1 MKKSYFLHTA
11 VLLIALLWGATPGW
25 ADTYTKITTLDE
37 LTDGKYVIAY
47 GTTCAMNNTNAGKYF
62 NPTDIKPVNGSI
74 LDPDASI
81 VWEIKTTET
90 GKTINNGTTYVYCA
104 GSKNVPIRTFSEGD
118 NGFYWNFTAKG
129 GGVFAVQSVKSTTL
143 YLKYNNQDPRFTT
156 YSSGQQDLTLYKL
169 QETGKNNPELIFT
182 GITGDVTKELSEGS
196 YSSVATT
203 ASDAPIVYSSSNQEV
218 ATIDNGTVT
227 LHAKGTT
234 VIKAEVAETETFNA
248 ASIQYTLTVIDPA
261 SMTTFVKVTNGSITD
276 GQYII
281 VYQDGNDATSVV
293 AMNNTNEGS
302 YFECSNIN
310 LSEGKIITDNEAI
323 IWDIAQNENGT
334 YTISNNGLFVNYP
347 SDGTKINLSETMT
360 AGKSTWNI
368 TSKSSNTFQIANSGT
383 SSRLLRYKDTNRFA
397 CYSNTGSEANP
408 TLYRVD
414 NGKSD
419 ATISFNDI
427 EGTTCEKMLTD
438 GSYNSAATTTSDA
451 PIVYSSSNQEV
462 ATIDQKGV
470 VTLHAGGTTVIKAE
484 VAETDNYSAAV
495 ATYTLMVTDPALI
508 KAFEKVTT
516 SSITTGQYLIVYQ
529 ASETATSGSVMNA
542 VVGDNKFL
550 QASDIK
556 ITDNQISTDDTSII
570 WDITLNEN
578 GTYTI
583 SNNGQFVGYSGSS
596 TTTKLYNSSDEGQ
609 STWNISKN
617 SDNTVKISNSTT
629 SDRLLR
635 YNTSVPRFASYATTG
650 SEKDPTLY
658 RLIDGK
664 SDVTV
669 TFTEVSGDKSL
680 FFEEGLTYNS
690 AATADPERP
699 ITYSSSNQEV
709 ATIDATGMVTLVGP
723 GTTVIKA
730 TTEADDTYREGVAQ
744 YTLTVKAASVML
756 PYSTDF
762 KSGLGDWLTYAI
774 KGTTMWESTSYGA
787 QANGYNKGDGETYLI
802 SPAVSASNIVFS
814 FASEVAFNGP
824 AAQLFYSDN
833 FNPNTMQPSEATWI
847 EITDMATWASS
858 QETTPSGDIELNN
871 LSAPVRFAFK
881 YTCSESDG
889 AARWTITNLS
899 IQETAQKVVVT
910 FNEVS
915 GDKTLFFE
923 EGLTYNSAATANPE
937 RPITYSS
944 ENQEVATIDA
954 ETGEV
959 TLVGPGTTVIK
970 ATTEAD
976 ESYEAASAQY
986 TLTVKASS
994 VTLPYSTDFKSGLGD
1009 WISITTTGTAQWS
1022 SSQYGAQINA
1032 AGKGATEAYLISPKI
1047 EDGNILLTFVN
1058 QKGFSGNDLQLLYST
1073 DYNPNTMQP
1082 TEATWN
1088 DITDR
1093 ASWGTSGAGWG
1104 TAVES
1109 GEIEFFDLTEPIRF
1123 AFKYLVPANEDAAG
1137 WQITDLAIQTAHKKI
1152 KLAFNNISNEKT
1164 LVFTEGFTYNSA
1176 ATATPERPITYSSEN
1191 QEVATIDAET
1201 GEVTL
1206 VGPGTTVISAATE
1219 GDEVYA
1225 AGLAQYTLTVLEASA
1240 TLPYTIDFKSG
1251 FENWLTIATQ
1261 GTTQWNSTQYGA
1273 QINGHGKGESEVYL
1287 ISPEVTA
1294 ENILLTFT
1302 TQTRFAGNNLQ
1313 LLYSTDYNPNTMQP
1327 TEATWNDIT
1336 DMASWGAL
1344 GSDEWSSAVESGNVE
1359 LYSLTSPIRFAFKYT
1374 CSNSEA
1380 AAWQVTDLS
1389 IQETTPKVVVTFDE
1403 VNGDKTLFFEEGFT
1417 YNSAATATPERPI
1430 TYSSENREVATI
1442 DATGT
1447 VTLVGPG
1454 TTVIKA
1460 TTEADDTY
1468 EAASAQY
1475 TLTVKASS
1483 VTLPYSTDFKSDLGD
1498 WLTYVTYGTTE
1509 WESTQ
1514 FGAQANGYN
1523 KGDGET
1529 YLISPAVSA
1538 SDIVFSFASEV
1549 AFNGPAAQLFY
1560 SDNFNPNTMQPAEA
1574 TWNEITDMATWA
1586 SSQETTPSGDIE
1598 LENLTAPIRFAF
1610 KYTCSESDGAAR
1622 WTITDLSI
1630 KEGIASGIATTEA
1643 NGMKVINGKGE
1654 ITIVTDAPASV
1665 AIYTLTGAQ
1674 VRQIELVEGNNVVTL
1689 PAGIYVVNRQK
1700 VVVF

>member
-1 MKKSYFLHTA
+1 MRKSYFLHTA
-11 VLLIALLWGATPGW
+11 ILLIALLWGATPGW

-169 QETGKNNPELIFT
+169 QETGKNNPELSFT
-182 GITGDVTKELSEGS
+182 DITGDVTKELSVGS

-203 ASDAPIVYSSSNQEV
+203 ASDAPIVYSSSNTDV
-218 ATIDNGTVT
+218 ATIENGAVT
-227 LHAKGTT
+227 LHAKGST

-248 ASIQYTLTVIDPA
+248 ASIQYTLTVIDPIM
-261 SMTTFVKVTNGSITD
+261 MTTFVKVTNGTVTD
-276 GQYII
+276 GKYII
-281 VYQDGNDATSVV
+281 VYQERDDATSVR
-293 AMNNTNEGS
+293 AMNTTNTKD
-302 YFECSNIN
+302 YFEYSTVN
-310 LSEGKIITDNEAI
+310 LSDGKIITDNEAI
-323 IWDIAQNENGT
+323 IWDITTEANGSQS
-334 YTISNNGLFVNYP
+334 ISNGGNLFVGYK
-347 SDGTKINLSETMT
+347 G
-360 AGKSTWNI
+360 
-368 TSKSSNTFQIANSGT
+368 SSNYAYIYDSYTEKNCDWTFKYDSEKNVFSCTNGSATSRTLKYNT
-383 SSRLLRYKDTNRFA
+383 SSPRFA
-397 CYSNTGSEANP
+397 CYTSAANL

-414 NGKSD
+414 TGKSD

-438 GSYNSAATTTSDA
+438 GSYNSTATTTSDA
-451 PIVYSSSNQEV
+451 PIFYSSSNQEV
-462 ATIDQKGV
+462 ATIDQEGL
-470 VTLHAGGTTVIKAE
+470 VTLKAGGTTVIKAE
-484 VAETDNYSAAV
+484 VDETETHTAASV
-495 ATYTLMVTDPALI
+495 EYTLRVIDPADI
-508 KAFEKVTT
+508 KTFEKVTDGSISDGLYILAYQSPDDANSIFAM
-516 SSITTGQYLIVYQ
+516 SSTNTNDYFAANSINLTEGQITTYDQ
-529 ASETATSGSVMNA
+529 SVMWN
-542 VVGDNKFL
+542 
-550 QASDIK
+550 
-556 ITDNQISTDDTSII
+556 
-570 WDITLNEN
+570 ITLESDGN
-578 GTYTI
+578 YSI
-583 SNNGQFVGYSGSS
+583 SNNGIYVA
-596 TTTKLYNSSDEGQ
+596 YNGFTSD
-609 STWNISKN
+609 SKGN
-617 SDNTVKISNSTT
+617 NAYADAEYT
-629 SDRLLR
+629 SDRAGWIIEYDSNENEYLFKNAKVNKRFLQ
-635 YNTSVPRFASYATTG
+635 YNPSANPKRFACYYNESQQNM
-650 SEKDPTLY
+650 TLY
-658 RLIDGK
+658 RLSDGK

-730 TTEADDTYREGVAQ
+730 TTEADDTYREGV
-744 YTLTVKAASVML
+744 
-756 PYSTDF
+756 
-762 KSGLGDWLTYAI
+762 
-774 KGTTMWESTSYGA
+774 
-787 QANGYNKGDGETYLI
+787 
-802 SPAVSASNIVFS
+802 
-814 FASEVAFNGP
+814 
-824 AAQLFYSDN
+824 
-833 FNPNTMQPSEATWI
+833 
-847 EITDMATWASS
+847 
-858 QETTPSGDIELNN
+858 
-871 LSAPVRFAFK
+871 
-881 YTCSESDG
+881 
-889 AARWTITNLS
+889 
-899 IQETAQKVVVT
+899 
-910 FNEVS
+910 
-915 GDKTLFFE
+915 
-923 EGLTYNSAATANPE
+923 
-937 RPITYSS
+937 
-944 ENQEVATIDA
+944 
-954 ETGEV
+954 
-959 TLVGPGTTVIK
+959 
-970 ATTEAD
+970 
-976 ESYEAASAQY
+976 AQY

-1403 VNGDKTLFFEEGFT
+1403 VSGDKSLFFEEGLT
-1417 YNSAATATPERPI
+1417 YNSAATADPERPI
-1430 TYSSENREVATI
+1430 TYSSSNQEVATI
-1442 DATGT
+1442 DATGV

-1468 EAASAQY
+1468 REGVAQY

-1483 VTLPYSTDFKSDLGD
+1483 VTLPYSTDFKSGLGD
-1498 WLTYVTYGTTE
+1498 WISATTVGSALWTSDSQYGAKISGYINGKNTE
-1509 WESTQ
+1509 SE
-1514 FGAQANGYN
+1514 A
-1523 KGDGET
+1523 
-1529 YLISPAVSA
+1529 YLISPAVTA
-1538 SDIVFSFASEV
+1538 NNIILNFSSW
-1549 AFNGPAAQLFY
+1549 FNYDGNALELLY
-1560 SDNFNPNTMQPAEA
+1560 STDYDPNTMQPTDA
-1574 TWNEITDMATWA
+1574 TWNNISENATWPT
-1586 SSQETTPSGDIE
+1586 ETFKWVESGDIE
-1598 LENLTAPIRFAF
+1598 LQDLTSPIRFAF
-1610 KYTCSESDGAAR
+1610 RYTSTTDGAST
-1622 WTITDLSI
+1622 WEITDLTI
-1630 KEGIASGIATTEA
+1630 KEGLASGIATVEA

-1654 ITIVTDAPASV
+1654 ITIVTDTPASV

-1674 VRQIELVEGNNVVTL
+1674 VRQIELAEGNNVVTL
-1689 PAGIYVVNRQK
+1689 PAGIYIINRQK

>member
-47 GTTCAMNNTNAGKYF
+47 GDTYAMKNEKNGTRIVATTITVSDN
-62 NPTDIKPVNGSI
+62 SI
-74 LDPDASI
+74 LNPDASI
-81 VWEIKTTET
+81 VWDITTTEN
-90 GKTINNGTTYVYCA
+90 GKSINCGNVYA
-104 GSKNVPIRTFSEGD
+104 GFNGSKNTATLYDS
-118 NGFYWNFTAKG
+118 FTAKNCEFTFSANADATFKLKNVASPTYYLQYNTG
-129 GGVFAVQSVKSTTL
+129 SKWFACYANTQKDV
-143 YLKYNNQDPRFTT
+143 
-156 YSSGQQDLTLYKL
+156 TLYKR
-169 QETGKNNPELIFT
+169 QESGKNNPELKFT
-182 GITGDVTKELSEGS
+182 DIMGDVTKQLSEGN

-203 ASDAPIVYSSSNQEV
+203 ASDA
-218 ATIDNGTVT
+218 A
-227 LHAKGTT
+227 
-234 VIKAEVAETETFNA
+234 
-248 ASIQYTLTVIDPA
+248 
-261 SMTTFVKVTNGSITD
+261 
-276 GQYII
+276 
-281 VYQDGNDATSVV
+281 
-293 AMNNTNEGS
+293 
-302 YFECSNIN
+302 
-310 LSEGKIITDNEAI
+310 
-323 IWDIAQNENGT
+323 
-334 YTISNNGLFVNYP
+334 
-347 SDGTKINLSETMT
+347 
-360 AGKSTWNI
+360 
-368 TSKSSNTFQIANSGT
+368 
-383 SSRLLRYKDTNRFA
+383 
-397 CYSNTGSEANP
+397 
-408 TLYRVD
+408 
-414 NGKSD
+414 
-419 ATISFNDI
+419 
-427 EGTTCEKMLTD
+427 
-438 GSYNSAATTTSDA
+438 
-451 PIVYSSSNQEV
+451 IVYSSSNQEV
-462 ATIDQKGV
+462 ATIDQAGL
-470 VTLHAGGTTVIKAE
+470 VTLVAGGTTVIKAE
-484 VAETDNYSAAV
+484 VEET
-495 ATYTLMVTDPALI
+495 ATYDAASVEYTLTVSDPALI
-508 KAFEKVTT
+508 QTFAKVTSGAVT
-516 SSITTGQYLIVYQ
+516 DGKYIIVYQ
-529 ASETATSGSVMNA
+529 KSNDATSVMAMNA
-542 VVGDNKFL
+542 TNENNYFEYSEIGLTDG
-550 QASDIK
+550 K
-556 ITDNQISTDDTSII
+556 IVTDDQSII
-570 WDITLNEN
+570 WDITTESDGN
-578 GTYTI
+578 YSV
-583 SNNGQFVGYSGSS
+583 SNNGIYVAYNGSNATSGGNNAYADDAYSTERAGWKIEYDSENHVFLFKNAKVDTRILQFNTNANQGRFACYRSAQGKI
-596 TTTKLYNSSDEGQ
+596 TLYKIDEGKQ
-609 STWNISKN
+609 
-617 SDNTVKISNSTT
+617 
-629 SDRLLR
+629 
-635 YNTSVPRFASYATTG
+635 A
-650 SEKDPTLY
+650 
-658 RLIDGK
+658 
-664 SDVTV
+664 VTV
-669 TFTEVSGDKSL
+669 TFNEITGNKEVFFTES
-680 FFEEGLTYNS
+680 FTYNS
-690 AATADPERP
+690 AATANPERP
-699 ITYSSSNQEV
+699 ITYSSENQEV
-709 ATIDATGMVTLVGP
+709 ATISTEGTVTVVGP
-723 GTTVIKA
+723 GTTIIKA
-730 TTEADDTYREGVAQ
+730 TTEADETYEAASAQ

-814 FASEVAFNGP
+814 FASEVAFDGP

-833 FNPNTMQPSEATWI
+833 FDPNTMQPSEATWI

-944 ENQEVATIDA
+944 SNQEVATIDA
-954 ETGEV
+954 TGMV

-976 ESYEAASAQY
+976 DTYREGVAQY

-1529 YLISPAVSA
+1529 YLISPVVSA

-1643 NGMKVINGKGE
+1643 NGMKVINGKGK
-1654 ITIVTDAPASV
+1654 ITIVTDTPASV
-1665 AIYTLTGAQ
+1665 AIYALTGAQ
-1674 VRQIELVEGNNVVTL
+1674 VRQIELVEGDNVVTL
-1689 PAGIYVVNRQK
+1689 PAGIYVINRQK

>member
-462 ATIDQKGV
+462 ATIDQEGV

-635 YNTSVPRFASYATTG
+635 YNTGAPRFASYATTG

-730 TTEADDTYREGVAQ
+730 TTEADDTYREGV
-744 YTLTVKAASVML
+744 
-756 PYSTDF
+756 
-762 KSGLGDWLTYAI
+762 
-774 KGTTMWESTSYGA
+774 
-787 QANGYNKGDGETYLI
+787 
-802 SPAVSASNIVFS
+802 
-814 FASEVAFNGP
+814 
-824 AAQLFYSDN
+824 
-833 FNPNTMQPSEATWI
+833 
-847 EITDMATWASS
+847 
-858 QETTPSGDIELNN
+858 
-871 LSAPVRFAFK
+871 
-881 YTCSESDG
+881 
-889 AARWTITNLS
+889 
-899 IQETAQKVVVT
+899 
-910 FNEVS
+910 
-915 GDKTLFFE
+915 
-923 EGLTYNSAATANPE
+923 
-937 RPITYSS
+937 
-944 ENQEVATIDA
+944 
-954 ETGEV
+954 
-959 TLVGPGTTVIK
+959 
-970 ATTEAD
+970 
-976 ESYEAASAQY
+976 AQY

-1261 GTTQWNSTQYGA
+1261 GSTQWNSTQYGA

-1654 ITIVTDAPASV
+1654 ITIVTDTPASV
-1665 AIYTLTGAQ
+1665 AIYALTGAQ
-1674 VRQIELVEGNNVVTL
+1674 VRQIELVEGDNVVTL
-1689 PAGIYVVNRQK
+1689 PAGIYVINRQK

>member
-11 VLLIALLWGATPGW
+11 ILLIALLWGATPGW

-169 QETGKNNPELIFT
+169 QETGKNNPELTFT
-182 GITGDVTKELSEGS
+182 DITGDVTKELSVGS

-218 ATIDNGTVT
+218 ATIDNGAVT
-227 LHAKGTT
+227 LHATGTT
-234 VIKAEVAETETFNA
+234 VIKAEVDETETFNA

-293 AMNNTNEGS
+293 AMNTTNTKD
-302 YFECSNIN
+302 YFECTNVN

-323 IWDIAQNENGT
+323 IWNIARNENGT
-334 YTISNNGLFVNYP
+334 YTISNNGQFVNYMN
-347 SDGTKINLSETMT
+347 DGTKINLSETMT
-360 AGKSTWNI
+360 DGKSTWNI
-368 TSKSSNTFQIANSGT
+368 TSTSNNTFQIANSGT

-397 CYSNTGSEANP
+397 CYSSSGSEANP

-414 NGKSD
+414 TGKSD

-427 EGTTCEKMLTD
+427 EGTTCEKMLSE
-438 GSYNSAATTTSDA
+438 GSYNSEATTTSDA
-451 PIVYSSSNQEV
+451 TIVYSSSNQEV
-462 ATIDQKGV
+462 ATIDQDGV
-470 VTLHAGGTTVIKAE
+470 VTLLAGGTTVIKAE

-635 YNTSVPRFASYATTG
+635 YNTGAPRFASYATTG

-709 ATIDATGMVTLVGP
+709 ATIDATGVVTLVGP

-744 YTLTVKAASVML
+744 YTLTVKA
-756 PYSTDF
+756 
-762 KSGLGDWLTYAI
+762 
-774 KGTTMWESTSYGA
+774 
-787 QANGYNKGDGETYLI
+787 
-802 SPAVSASNIVFS
+802 
-814 FASEVAFNGP
+814 
-824 AAQLFYSDN
+824 
-833 FNPNTMQPSEATWI
+833 
-847 EITDMATWASS
+847 
-858 QETTPSGDIELNN
+858 
-871 LSAPVRFAFK
+871 
-881 YTCSESDG
+881 
-889 AARWTITNLS
+889 
-899 IQETAQKVVVT
+899 
-910 FNEVS
+910 
-915 GDKTLFFE
+915 
-923 EGLTYNSAATANPE
+923 
-937 RPITYSS
+937 
-944 ENQEVATIDA
+944 
-954 ETGEV
+954 
-959 TLVGPGTTVIK
+959 
-970 ATTEAD
+970 
-976 ESYEAASAQY
+976 
-986 TLTVKASS
+986 SS
-994 VTLPYSTDFKSGLGD
+994 VTLPYSIDFKSDLGD

-1047 EDGNILLTFVN
+1047 EDENILLTFVN

-1191 QEVATIDAET
+1191 QEVATIDTET

-1219 GDEVYA
+1219 GDEMYA

-1403 VNGDKTLFFEEGFT
+1403 VNGDKTLFFEEGLT

-1483 VTLPYSTDFKSDLGD
+1483 VTLPYSTDFKSGLGD
-1498 WLTYVTYGTTE
+1498 WLTYVTYGNTA
-1509 WESTQ
+1509 WESTEY
-1514 FGAQANGYN
+1514 GAQANGYN

-1610 KYTCSESDGAAR
+1610 KYTCSESEGAAR

-1630 KEGIASGIATTEA
+1630 KEGIASGIATAEA
-1643 NGMKVINGKGE
+1643 NGMKIINGKGQV
-1654 ITIVTDAPASV
+1654 TIETTEAARV
-1665 AIYTLTGAQ
+1665 AVYALTGAQ
-1674 VRQIELVEGNNVVTL
+1674 VRQLDLVEGTNIVEL
-1689 PAGIYVVNRQK
+1689 PAGIYVIGRQK
-1700 VVVF
+1700 VIVF

>member
-143 YLKYNNQDPRFTT
+143 YLKYNNQNPRFTT

-227 LHAKGTT
+227 LLAKGTT

-248 ASIQYTLTVIDPA
+248 ASIQYTLTVIDPMT
-261 SMTTFVKVTNGSITD
+261 MTTFVKVTNGTVTD
-276 GQYII
+276 GKYII
-281 VYQDGNDATSVV
+281 VYQERDDATSVV

-323 IWDIAQNENGT
+323 IWDITQNENGT
-334 YTISNNGLFVNYP
+334 YTISNNNLFVNYLD
-347 SDGTKINLSETMT
+347 DGTKINLSETMT
-360 AGKSTWNI
+360 EGKSTWNI
-368 TSKSSNTFQIANSGT
+368 TSKSNNTFQIANSGT

-397 CYSNTGSEANP
+397 CYSSSGSEANP

-414 NGKSD
+414 TGKSD

-427 EGTTCEKMLTD
+427 EGTTCEKMLSE

-451 PIVYSSSNQEV
+451 TIVYSSSNQEV
-462 ATIDQKGV
+462 ATIDNGT
-470 VTLHAGGTTVIKAE
+470 VTLLAKGTTVIKAE
-484 VAETDNYSAAV
+484 VAETETHTAASV
-495 ATYTLMVTDPALI
+495 EYTLRVIDPADI
-508 KAFEKVTT
+508 KTFEKVTNGAVT
-516 SSITTGQYLIVYQ
+516 DGKYILAYQSPDNANSVFVMSSTNTNDYFVANSINLTEGKITTHDQ
-529 ASETATSGSVMNA
+529 
-542 VVGDNKFL
+542 
-550 QASDIK
+550 
-556 ITDNQISTDDTSII
+556 SII
-570 WDITLNEN
+570 WNITLESDGN
-578 GTYTI
+578 YSI
-583 SNNGQFVGYSGSS
+583 SNNGIYVA
-596 TTTKLYNSSDEGQ
+596 YNGATSNKG
-609 STWNISKN
+609 
-617 SDNTVKISNSTT
+617 DNNAYADAEYT
-629 SDRLLR
+629 SDRAGWIIEYDSNENEYLFKNAKVNKRFLQC
-635 YNTSVPRFASYATTG
+635 NPVKNSERFACYYNG
-650 SEKDPTLY
+650 SQQNMTLY
-658 RLIDGK
+658 RLSDGK

-709 ATIDATGMVTLVGP
+709 ATIDARGMVTLVGP

-730 TTEADDTYREGVAQ
+730 TTEADDTYREGV
-744 YTLTVKAASVML
+744 
-756 PYSTDF
+756 
-762 KSGLGDWLTYAI
+762 
-774 KGTTMWESTSYGA
+774 
-787 QANGYNKGDGETYLI
+787 
-802 SPAVSASNIVFS
+802 
-814 FASEVAFNGP
+814 
-824 AAQLFYSDN
+824 
-833 FNPNTMQPSEATWI
+833 
-847 EITDMATWASS
+847 
-858 QETTPSGDIELNN
+858 
-871 LSAPVRFAFK
+871 
-881 YTCSESDG
+881 
-889 AARWTITNLS
+889 
-899 IQETAQKVVVT
+899 
-910 FNEVS
+910 
-915 GDKTLFFE
+915 
-923 EGLTYNSAATANPE
+923 
-937 RPITYSS
+937 
-944 ENQEVATIDA
+944 
-954 ETGEV
+954 
-959 TLVGPGTTVIK
+959 
-970 ATTEAD
+970 
-976 ESYEAASAQY
+976 AQY

-1430 TYSSENREVATI
+1430 TYSSSNQEVATI
-1442 DATGT
+1442 DATGV

-1468 EAASAQY
+1468 REGVAQY
-1475 TLTVKASS
+1475 TLTVQASS
-1483 VTLPYSTDFKSDLGD
+1483 VTLPYSTDFKSGLGD
-1498 WLTYVTYGTTE
+1498 WISATTVGSALWTSDSQYGAKISGYINGKNTE
-1509 WESTQ
+1509 SE
-1514 FGAQANGYN
+1514 A
-1523 KGDGET
+1523 
-1529 YLISPAVSA
+1529 YLISPAVTA
-1538 SDIVFSFASEV
+1538 NNIILNFSSW
-1549 AFNGPAAQLFY
+1549 FNYDGNALELLY
-1560 SDNFNPNTMQPAEA
+1560 STDYDPNTMQPTDA
-1574 TWNEITDMATWA
+1574 TWNNISENATWPT
-1586 SSQETTPSGDIE
+1586 ETFKWVESGDIE
-1598 LENLTAPIRFAF
+1598 LQDLTSPIRFAF
-1610 KYTCSESDGAAR
+1610 RYTSTTDGAST
-1622 WTITDLSI
+1622 WEITDLSI

-1643 NGMKVINGKGE
+1643 NGMKVINGKGK
-1654 ITIVTDAPASV
+1654 ITIVTDTPASV
-1665 AIYTLTGAQ
+1665 AIYALTGAQ
-1674 VRQIELVEGNNVVTL
+1674 VRQIELVEGDNVVTL
-1689 PAGIYVVNRQK
+1689 PAGIYVINRQK

>member
-11 VLLIALLWGATPGW
+11 ILLIALLWGATPGW

-218 ATIDNGTVT
+218 ATIENGTVT

-261 SMTTFVKVTNGSITD
+261 SMTTFVKVTNGTVTD
-276 GQYII
+276 GKYII
-281 VYQDGNDATSVV
+281 VYQNGDDATSVV
-293 AMNNTNEGS
+293 AMNNTNTKD
-302 YFECSNIN
+302 YFECTNVN
-310 LSEGKIITDNEAI
+310 LSDGKIITDDEAI

-334 YTISNNGLFVNYP
+334 YTISNNGLFVNYMN
-347 SDGTKINLSETMT
+347 DGTKINLSETMT
-360 AGKSTWNI
+360 DGKSTWNI
-368 TSKSSNTFQIANSGT
+368 TSTSNNTFQIANSGT
-383 SSRLLRYKDTNRFA
+383 SSRLLRYNSNVSIVRFA
-397 CYSNTGSEANP
+397 CYSNSGSEKNP

-414 NGKSD
+414 TGKSD

-438 GSYNSAATTTSDA
+438 GSYNSEATTTSDA
-451 PIVYSSSNQEV
+451 TIVYSSSNQEV
-462 ATIDQKGV
+462 ATIEQDGV
-470 VTLHAGGTTVIKAE
+470 VTLLAGGTTVIKAE
-484 VAETDNYSAAV
+484 VTETETHTAASV
-495 ATYTLMVTDPALI
+495 EYTLRVIDPADI
-508 KAFEKVTT
+508 KTFEKVTDGSISDGLYILAYQSPDDT
-516 SSITTGQYLIVYQ
+516 NSVFVMSSTNTNDYFAANAINLTEGNITTYDESIMWNIAL
-529 ASETATSGSVMNA
+529 E
-542 VVGDNKFL
+542 
-550 QASDIK
+550 SDG
-556 ITDNQISTDDTSII
+556 NYS
-570 WDITLNEN
+570 
-578 GTYTI
+578 I
-583 SNNGQFVGYSGSS
+583 SNNGIYVAYNGSTS
-596 TTTKLYNSSDEGQ
+596 NKG
-609 STWNISKN
+609 
-617 SDNTVKISNSTT
+617 DNNAYADAEYT
-629 SDRLLR
+629 SDRAGWIIEYDSNKNAYLFKNAKVNRRFLQC
-635 YNTSVPRFASYATTG
+635 NPVKNSERFACYYDG
-650 SEKDPTLY
+650 SQQNITLY
-658 RLIDGK
+658 RLSDGK
-664 SDVTV
+664 SNVMV
-669 TFTEVSGDKSL
+669 TFNEVSGDKTL

-709 ATIDATGMVTLVGP
+709 ATIDATGVVTLVGP

-744 YTLTVKAASVML
+744 YTLTVKA
-756 PYSTDF
+756 
-762 KSGLGDWLTYAI
+762 
-774 KGTTMWESTSYGA
+774 
-787 QANGYNKGDGETYLI
+787 
-802 SPAVSASNIVFS
+802 
-814 FASEVAFNGP
+814 
-824 AAQLFYSDN
+824 
-833 FNPNTMQPSEATWI
+833 
-847 EITDMATWASS
+847 
-858 QETTPSGDIELNN
+858 
-871 LSAPVRFAFK
+871 
-881 YTCSESDG
+881 
-889 AARWTITNLS
+889 
-899 IQETAQKVVVT
+899 
-910 FNEVS
+910 
-915 GDKTLFFE
+915 
-923 EGLTYNSAATANPE
+923 
-937 RPITYSS
+937 
-944 ENQEVATIDA
+944 
-954 ETGEV
+954 
-959 TLVGPGTTVIK
+959 
-970 ATTEAD
+970 
-976 ESYEAASAQY
+976 
-986 TLTVKASS
+986 SS
-994 VTLPYSTDFKSGLGD
+994 VTLPYSIDFKSDLGD

-1047 EDGNILLTFVN
+1047 EDENILLTFVN

-1191 QEVATIDAET
+1191 QEVATIDTET

-1219 GDEVYA
+1219 GDEMYA

-1586 SSQETTPSGDIE
+1586 SPQETTPSGDIE

-1610 KYTCSESDGAAR
+1610 KYTCSESEGAAR

-1630 KEGIASGIATTEA
+1630 KEGIASGITTAEA
-1643 NGMKVINGKGE
+1643 NGMKVINGKGK
-1654 ITIVTDAPASV
+1654 ITIVTDTPASV
-1665 AIYTLTGAQ
+1665 AIYALTGAQ
-1674 VRQIELVEGNNVVTL
+1674 VRQIELAEGNNVVTL
-1689 PAGIYVVNRQK
+1689 PAGIYVINRQK

>member
-25 ADTYTKITTLDE
+25 AVPLTQSVTFNDWTKLVKNHENESSGYDKFKGDQIFPGSDGVDYTWNFYNVMPQNEKPATATYIQLKNSTGVLTSPSFETQHGFQVTVTHTGTLTLEETGTDNSVSGTSTLTLTVSSTNASITLKKGSSTPHITQIEITPLANAALQDPE
-37 LTDGKYVIAY
+37 LT
-47 GTTCAMNNTNAGKYF
+47 
-62 NPTDIKPVNGSI
+62 
-74 LDPDASI
+74 
-81 VWEIKTTET
+81 
-90 GKTINNGTTYVYCA
+90 
-104 GSKNVPIRTFSEGD
+104 
-118 NGFYWNFTAKG
+118 
-129 GGVFAVQSVKSTTL
+129 
-143 YLKYNNQDPRFTT
+143 
-156 YSSGQQDLTLYKL
+156 
-169 QETGKNNPELIFT
+169 FT
-182 GITGDVTKELSEGS
+182 GITGNVTKELSEGS

-203 ASDAPIVYSSSNQEV
+203 TSDAPIVYSSSNTDV
-218 ATIDNGTVT
+218 ATIDNGTVI

-261 SMTTFVKVTNGSITD
+261 SMTTFVKVTNGTVTD
-276 GQYII
+276 GKYII

-293 AMNNTNEGS
+293 AMNTTNTKD
-302 YFECSNIN
+302 YFECTNVN
-310 LSEGKIITDNEAI
+310 LSDGKIITDDEAI

-334 YTISNNGLFVNYP
+334 YTISNNGLFVNYK
-347 SDGTKINLSETMT
+347 SSTSINLINTVGES
-360 AGKSTWNI
+360 SSWNI
-368 TSKSSNTFQIANSGT
+368 APGTGNTFQIANSGT
-383 SSRLLRYKDTNRFA
+383 SERLIKYNYNNGSNPRFA
-397 CYSNTGSEANP
+397 CYTASSTSQYTP

-414 NGKSD
+414 TGKSD

-438 GSYNSAATTTSDA
+438 GSYNSEATTTSDA
-451 PIVYSSSNQEV
+451 TIVYSSSNQEV
-462 ATIDQKGV
+462 ATIEQDGV
-470 VTLHAGGTTVIKAE
+470 VTLLAGGTTVIKAE
-484 VAETDNYSAAV
+484 VTETETHTAASV
-495 ATYTLMVTDPALI
+495 EYTLRVIDPADI
-508 KAFEKVTT
+508 KTFEKVTDGSISDGLYILAYQSPDDT
-516 SSITTGQYLIVYQ
+516 NSVFVMSSTNTNDYFAANAINLTEGNITTYD
-529 ASETATSGSVMNA
+529 E
-542 VVGDNKFL
+542 
-550 QASDIK
+550 
-556 ITDNQISTDDTSII
+556 SIM
-570 WDITLNEN
+570 WNITLESDGN
-578 GTYTI
+578 YSI
-583 SNNGQFVGYSGSS
+583 SNNGIYVA
-596 TTTKLYNSSDEGQ
+596 YNGATSD
-609 STWNISKN
+609 SKN
-617 SDNTVKISNSTT
+617 NNAYADAEYT
-629 SDRLLR
+629 SDRAGWIIEYDSNKNAYLFKNAKVNRRFLQC
-635 YNTSVPRFASYATTG
+635 NPVKNSERFACYYDG
-650 SEKDPTLY
+650 SQQNITLY
-658 RLIDGK
+658 RLSDGK
-664 SDVTV
+664 SNVMV
-669 TFTEVSGDKSL
+669 TFNEVNGDKTL

-709 ATIDATGMVTLVGP
+709 ATIDATGVVTLVGP

-730 TTEADDTYREGVAQ
+730 TTEADDTYREGV
-744 YTLTVKAASVML
+744 
-756 PYSTDF
+756 
-762 KSGLGDWLTYAI
+762 
-774 KGTTMWESTSYGA
+774 
-787 QANGYNKGDGETYLI
+787 
-802 SPAVSASNIVFS
+802 
-814 FASEVAFNGP
+814 
-824 AAQLFYSDN
+824 
-833 FNPNTMQPSEATWI
+833 
-847 EITDMATWASS
+847 
-858 QETTPSGDIELNN
+858 
-871 LSAPVRFAFK
+871 
-881 YTCSESDG
+881 
-889 AARWTITNLS
+889 
-899 IQETAQKVVVT
+899 
-910 FNEVS
+910 
-915 GDKTLFFE
+915 
-923 EGLTYNSAATANPE
+923 
-937 RPITYSS
+937 
-944 ENQEVATIDA
+944 
-954 ETGEV
+954 
-959 TLVGPGTTVIK
+959 
-970 ATTEAD
+970 
-976 ESYEAASAQY
+976 AQY

-1047 EDGNILLTFVN
+1047 EDENILLTFVN

-1191 QEVATIDAET
+1191 QEVATIDTET

-1219 GDEVYA
+1219 GDEMYA

-1374 CSNSEA
+1374 CSNSKA

-1498 WLTYVTYGTTE
+1498 WLTYVTYGNTA
-1509 WESTQ
+1509 WESTEY
-1514 FGAQANGYN
+1514 GAQANGYN

-1610 KYTCSESDGAAR
+1610 KYTCSESEGAAR

-1630 KEGIASGIATTEA
+1630 KEGIASGIATAEA
-1643 NGMKVINGKGE
+1643 NGMKIINGKGQV
-1654 ITIVTDAPASV
+1654 TIETTEAARV
-1665 AIYTLTGAQ
+1665 AVYALTGAQ
-1674 VRQIELVEGNNVVTL
+1674 VRQLDLVEGTNIVEL
-1689 PAGIYVVNRQK
+1689 PAGIYVIGRQK
-1700 VVVF
+1700 VIVF

>member
-1 MKKSYFLHTA
+1 MWERGSKDAQRLQMKKSSGKLESPIFETQHGFSIT
-11 VLLIALLWGATPGW
+11 I
-25 ADTYTKITTLDE
+25 TYDSKKNISITE
-37 LTDGKYVIAY
+37 
-47 GTTCAMNNTNAGKYF
+47 
-62 NPTDIKPVNGSI
+62 
-74 LDPDASI
+74 
-81 VWEIKTTET
+81 
-90 GKTINNGTTYVYCA
+90 NGTDNTITGASPLTLEINSVSASVTIKASSETTYI
-104 GSKNVPIRTFSEGD
+104 SKIEVTPLAN
-118 NGFYWNFTAKG
+118 A
-129 GGVFAVQSVKSTTL
+129 AL
-143 YLKYNNQDPRFTT
+143 QDPELSFT
-156 YSSGQQDLTLYKL
+156 D
-169 QETGKNNPELIFT
+169 
-182 GITGDVTKELSEGS
+182 ITGDVTKELSEGS

-203 ASDAPIVYSSSNQEV
+203 VSDAPIVYSSSNTDV
-218 ATIDNGTVT
+218 ATIENDVVT
-227 LHAKGTT
+227 LLAKGTT

-248 ASIQYTLTVIDPA
+248 ASIQYTLTVIDPMT
-261 SMTTFVKVTNGSITD
+261 MTTFVKVTNGSITD
-276 GQYII
+276 GKYII
-281 VYQDGNDATSVV
+281 VYQDDENATSVR
-293 AMNNTNEGS
+293 AMNTTNTKD
-302 YFECSNIN
+302 YFEYSTVA
-310 LSEGKIITDNEAI
+310 LSDDKIITDNEAI
-323 IWDIAQNENGT
+323 IWDITTETNGSQS
-334 YTISNNGLFVNYP
+334 ISNGGNLFVGYKGNDNNAYIYN
-347 SDGTKINLSETMT
+347 SYTEKNCDWTFKYDSEKNVFSCTNGS
-360 AGKSTWNI
+360 A
-368 TSKSSNTFQIANSGT
+368 TSRTLKYNTGAP
-383 SSRLLRYKDTNRFA
+383 RFA
-397 CYSNTGSEANP
+397 CYT
-408 TLYRVD
+408 
-414 NGKSD
+414 
-419 ATISFNDI
+419 
-427 EGTTCEKMLTD
+427 
-438 GSYNSAATTTSDA
+438 SA
-451 PIVYSSSNQEV
+451 PN
-462 ATIDQKGV
+462 
-470 VTLHAGGTTVIKAE
+470 L
-484 VAETDNYSAAV
+484 
-495 ATYTLMVTDPALI
+495 
-508 KAFEKVTT
+508 
-516 SSITTGQYLIVYQ
+516 
-529 ASETATSGSVMNA
+529 
-542 VVGDNKFL
+542 
-550 QASDIK
+550 
-556 ITDNQISTDDTSII
+556 
-570 WDITLNEN
+570 
-578 GTYTI
+578 
-583 SNNGQFVGYSGSS
+583 
-596 TTTKLYNSSDEGQ
+596 
-609 STWNISKN
+609 
-617 SDNTVKISNSTT
+617 
-629 SDRLLR
+629 
-635 YNTSVPRFASYATTG
+635 
-650 SEKDPTLY
+650 TLY

-730 TTEADDTYREGVAQ
+730 TTEADDTYREGV
-744 YTLTVKAASVML
+744 
-756 PYSTDF
+756 
-762 KSGLGDWLTYAI
+762 
-774 KGTTMWESTSYGA
+774 
-787 QANGYNKGDGETYLI
+787 
-802 SPAVSASNIVFS
+802 
-814 FASEVAFNGP
+814 
-824 AAQLFYSDN
+824 
-833 FNPNTMQPSEATWI
+833 
-847 EITDMATWASS
+847 
-858 QETTPSGDIELNN
+858 
-871 LSAPVRFAFK
+871 
-881 YTCSESDG
+881 
-889 AARWTITNLS
+889 
-899 IQETAQKVVVT
+899 
-910 FNEVS
+910 
-915 GDKTLFFE
+915 
-923 EGLTYNSAATANPE
+923 
-937 RPITYSS
+937 
-944 ENQEVATIDA
+944 
-954 ETGEV
+954 
-959 TLVGPGTTVIK
+959 
-970 ATTEAD
+970 
-976 ESYEAASAQY
+976 AQY

-1403 VNGDKTLFFEEGFT
+1403 VNGDKTLFFEEGLT

-1538 SDIVFSFASEV
+1538 SNIVFSFASEV

-1598 LENLTAPIRFAF
+1598 LENLTVPIRFAF

-1643 NGMKVINGKGE
+1643 NGMKVINGKGK
-1654 ITIVTDAPASV
+1654 ITIVTDTPASV
-1665 AIYTLTGAQ
+1665 AIYALTGAQ
-1674 VRQIELVEGNNVVTL
+1674 VRQIELVEGDNVVTL
-1689 PAGIYVVNRQK
+1689 PAGIYVINRQK

>member
-1 MKKSYFLHTA
+1 MTLEETGTDNSVSGTSTLTLTVSSTNASITLKKGSSTPHITQIEITPLA
-11 VLLIALLWGATPGW
+11 NAALQDP
-25 ADTYTKITTLDE
+25 E
-37 LTDGKYVIAY
+37 LT
-47 GTTCAMNNTNAGKYF
+47 
-62 NPTDIKPVNGSI
+62 
-74 LDPDASI
+74 
-81 VWEIKTTET
+81 
-90 GKTINNGTTYVYCA
+90 
-104 GSKNVPIRTFSEGD
+104 
-118 NGFYWNFTAKG
+118 
-129 GGVFAVQSVKSTTL
+129 
-143 YLKYNNQDPRFTT
+143 
-156 YSSGQQDLTLYKL
+156 
-169 QETGKNNPELIFT
+169 FT
-182 GITGDVTKELSEGS
+182 GITGNVTKELSEGS

-203 ASDAPIVYSSSNQEV
+203 TSDAPIVYSSSNQEV
-218 ATIDNGTVT
+218 ATIDNGAVT
-227 LHAKGTT
+227 LHATGTT

-261 SMTTFVKVTNGSITD
+261 SMTTFVKVTNGTVTD
-276 GQYII
+276 GKYII
-281 VYQDGNDATSVV
+281 VYQERDDATSVV
-293 AMNNTNEGS
+293 AMNNTNGGS

-323 IWDIAQNENGT
+323 IWDIARNENGT
-334 YTISNNGLFVNYP
+334 YTISNNGQFVNYMN
-347 SDGTKINLSETMT
+347 DGTKINLSETMT
-360 AGKSTWNI
+360 DGKSTWNI
-368 TSKSSNTFQIANSGT
+368 TSTSNNTFQIANSGT
-383 SSRLLRYKDTNRFA
+383 SSRLLRYNSNVSIVRFA
-397 CYSNTGSEANP
+397 CYSNSGSEKNP

-414 NGKSD
+414 TGKSD

-438 GSYNSAATTTSDA
+438 GNYNSEATTTSDA
-451 PIVYSSSNQEV
+451 TIIYSSSNQEV
-462 ATIDQKGV
+462 ATIEQDGV
-470 VTLHAGGTTVIKAE
+470 VTLLAGGTTVIKAE
-484 VAETDNYSAAV
+484 VAETETHTAASV
-495 ATYTLMVTDPALI
+495 EYTLRVIDPADI
-508 KAFEKVTT
+508 KTFEKVTDG
-516 SSITTGQYLIVYQ
+516 SITDGQYILAYQ
-529 ASETATSGSVMNA
+529 SPDNANSVFVMSSTNTNDYFVA
-542 VVGDNKFL
+542 NSINLTEG
-550 QASDIK
+550 K
-556 ITDNQISTDDTSII
+556 ITTYDQSIM
-570 WDITLNEN
+570 WNITLESDGN
-578 GTYTI
+578 YSI
-583 SNNGQFVGYSGSS
+583 SNNGIYVA
-596 TTTKLYNSSDEGQ
+596 YNGATSD
-609 STWNISKN
+609 SKN
-617 SDNTVKISNSTT
+617 NNAYADAEYT
-629 SDRLLR
+629 SDRAGWIIEYDSNKNAYLFKNAKVNRRFLQC
-635 YNTSVPRFASYATTG
+635 NPVKNSERFACYYDG
-650 SEKDPTLY
+650 SQQNITLY
-658 RLIDGK
+658 RLSDGK
-664 SDVTV
+664 SNVMV
-669 TFTEVSGDKSL
+669 TFNEVSGDKTL

-709 ATIDATGMVTLVGP
+709 ATIDATGVVTLVGP

-730 TTEADDTYREGVAQ
+730 TTEADDTYREGV
-744 YTLTVKAASVML
+744 
-756 PYSTDF
+756 
-762 KSGLGDWLTYAI
+762 
-774 KGTTMWESTSYGA
+774 
-787 QANGYNKGDGETYLI
+787 
-802 SPAVSASNIVFS
+802 
-814 FASEVAFNGP
+814 
-824 AAQLFYSDN
+824 
-833 FNPNTMQPSEATWI
+833 
-847 EITDMATWASS
+847 
-858 QETTPSGDIELNN
+858 
-871 LSAPVRFAFK
+871 
-881 YTCSESDG
+881 
-889 AARWTITNLS
+889 
-899 IQETAQKVVVT
+899 
-910 FNEVS
+910 
-915 GDKTLFFE
+915 
-923 EGLTYNSAATANPE
+923 
-937 RPITYSS
+937 
-944 ENQEVATIDA
+944 
-954 ETGEV
+954 
-959 TLVGPGTTVIK
+959 
-970 ATTEAD
+970 
-976 ESYEAASAQY
+976 AQY

-1047 EDGNILLTFVN
+1047 EDENILLTFVN

-1191 QEVATIDAET
+1191 QEVATIDTET

-1219 GDEVYA
+1219 GDEMYA

-1403 VNGDKTLFFEEGFT
+1403 VNGDKTLFFEEGLT

-1430 TYSSENREVATI
+1430 TYSSSNQEVATI
-1442 DATGT
+1442 DATGM

-1468 EAASAQY
+1468 REGVAQY

-1483 VTLPYSTDFKSDLGD
+1483 VTLPYSTDFKSGLGD
-1498 WLTYVTYGTTE
+1498 WISATTVGSALWTSDSQYGAKISGYINGKNTE
-1509 WESTQ
+1509 SE
-1514 FGAQANGYN
+1514 A
-1523 KGDGET
+1523 
-1529 YLISPAVSA
+1529 YLISPAVTA
-1538 SDIVFSFASEV
+1538 NNIILNFSSW
-1549 AFNGPAAQLFY
+1549 FNYDGNALELLY
-1560 SDNFNPNTMQPAEA
+1560 STDYDPNTMQPTDA
-1574 TWNEITDMATWA
+1574 TWNNISENATWPT
-1586 SSQETTPSGDIE
+1586 ETFKWVESGDIE
-1598 LENLTAPIRFAF
+1598 LQDLTSPIRFAF
-1610 KYTCSESDGAAR
+1610 RYTSTTDGAST
-1622 WTITDLSI
+1622 WEITDLTI
-1630 KEGIASGIATTEA
+1630 KEGLASGIATVEA

-1654 ITIVTDAPASV
+1654 ITIVTDTPASV

-1674 VRQIELVEGNNVVTL
+1674 VRQIELAEGNNVVTL
-1689 PAGIYVVNRQK
+1689 PAGIYVINRQK

>member
-25 ADTYTKITTLDE
+25 AVPLTQSVTFNDWTKLVKNHENESSGYDKFKGDQIFPGSDGVDYTWNFYNVMPQNEKPATATYIQLKNSTGVLTSPSFETQHGFQVTVTHTGTLTLEETGTDNSVSGTSTLTLTVSSTNASITLKKGSSTPHITQIEITPLANAALQDPE
-37 LTDGKYVIAY
+37 LT
-47 GTTCAMNNTNAGKYF
+47 
-62 NPTDIKPVNGSI
+62 
-74 LDPDASI
+74 
-81 VWEIKTTET
+81 
-90 GKTINNGTTYVYCA
+90 
-104 GSKNVPIRTFSEGD
+104 
-118 NGFYWNFTAKG
+118 
-129 GGVFAVQSVKSTTL
+129 
-143 YLKYNNQDPRFTT
+143 
-156 YSSGQQDLTLYKL
+156 
-169 QETGKNNPELIFT
+169 FT
-182 GITGDVTKELSEGS
+182 GITGNVTKELSEGS

-203 ASDAPIVYSSSNQEV
+203 TSDAPIVYSSSNTDV
-218 ATIDNGTVT
+218 ATIDNGAVT
-227 LHAKGTT
+227 LHATGTT
-234 VIKAEVAETETFNA
+234 VIKAEVDETETFNA

-293 AMNNTNEGS
+293 AMNTTNTKD
-302 YFECSNIN
+302 YFECTNVN

-323 IWDIAQNENGT
+323 IWNIARNENGT
-334 YTISNNGLFVNYP
+334 YTISNNGQFVNYMN
-347 SDGTKINLSETMT
+347 DGTKINLSETMT
-360 AGKSTWNI
+360 DGKSTWNI
-368 TSKSSNTFQIANSGT
+368 TSTSNNTFQIANSGT
-383 SSRLLRYKDTNRFA
+383 SSRLLRYNSNVSIVRFA
-397 CYSNTGSEANP
+397 CYSNSGSEKNP

-414 NGKSD
+414 TGKSD
-419 ATISFNDI
+419 ATISFNEI
-427 EGTTCEKMLTD
+427 EGTTCEKMLSE
-438 GSYNSAATTTSDA
+438 GSYNSEATTTSDA
-451 PIVYSSSNQEV
+451 TIVYSSSNQEV
-462 ATIDQKGV
+462 ATIDQDGV
-470 VTLHAGGTTVIKAE
+470 VTLLAGGTTVIKAE

-635 YNTSVPRFASYATTG
+635 YNTGAPRFASYATTG

-744 YTLTVKAASVML
+744 YTLTVKA
-756 PYSTDF
+756 
-762 KSGLGDWLTYAI
+762 
-774 KGTTMWESTSYGA
+774 
-787 QANGYNKGDGETYLI
+787 
-802 SPAVSASNIVFS
+802 
-814 FASEVAFNGP
+814 
-824 AAQLFYSDN
+824 
-833 FNPNTMQPSEATWI
+833 
-847 EITDMATWASS
+847 
-858 QETTPSGDIELNN
+858 
-871 LSAPVRFAFK
+871 
-881 YTCSESDG
+881 
-889 AARWTITNLS
+889 
-899 IQETAQKVVVT
+899 
-910 FNEVS
+910 
-915 GDKTLFFE
+915 
-923 EGLTYNSAATANPE
+923 
-937 RPITYSS
+937 
-944 ENQEVATIDA
+944 
-954 ETGEV
+954 
-959 TLVGPGTTVIK
+959 
-970 ATTEAD
+970 
-976 ESYEAASAQY
+976 
-986 TLTVKASS
+986 SS
-994 VTLPYSTDFKSGLGD
+994 VTLPYSIDFKSDLGD

-1047 EDGNILLTFVN
+1047 EDENILLTFVN

-1191 QEVATIDAET
+1191 QEVATIDTET

-1219 GDEVYA
+1219 GDEMYA

-1403 VNGDKTLFFEEGFT
+1403 VNGDKTLFFEEGLT

-1483 VTLPYSTDFKSDLGD
+1483 VTLPYSTDFKSGLGD
-1498 WLTYVTYGTTE
+1498 WISATTVGSALWTSDSQYGAKISGYINGKNTE
-1509 WESTQ
+1509 SE
-1514 FGAQANGYN
+1514 A
-1523 KGDGET
+1523 
-1529 YLISPAVSA
+1529 YLISPAVTA
-1538 SDIVFSFASEV
+1538 NNIILNFSSW
-1549 AFNGPAAQLFY
+1549 FNYDGNALELLY
-1560 SDNFNPNTMQPAEA
+1560 STDYDPNTMQPTDA
-1574 TWNEITDMATWA
+1574 TWNNISENATWPT
-1586 SSQETTPSGDIE
+1586 ETFKWVESGDIE
-1598 LENLTAPIRFAF
+1598 LQDLTSPIRFAF
-1610 KYTCSESDGAAR
+1610 RYTSTTDGAST
-1622 WTITDLSI
+1622 WEITDLTI
-1630 KEGIASGIATTEA
+1630 KEGLASGIATVEA

-1654 ITIVTDAPASV
+1654 ITIVTDTPASV

-1674 VRQIELVEGNNVVTL
+1674 VRQIELAEGNNVVTL
-1689 PAGIYVVNRQK
+1689 PAGIYVINRQK

>member
-1 MKKSYFLHTA
+1 MWERGSKDAQRLQMKKSSGKLESPIFETQHGFSIT
-11 VLLIALLWGATPGW
+11 I
-25 ADTYTKITTLDE
+25 TYDSKKNISITE
-37 LTDGKYVIAY
+37 
-47 GTTCAMNNTNAGKYF
+47 
-62 NPTDIKPVNGSI
+62 
-74 LDPDASI
+74 
-81 VWEIKTTET
+81 
-90 GKTINNGTTYVYCA
+90 NGTDNTITGASPLTLEINSVSASVTIKASSETTYI
-104 GSKNVPIRTFSEGD
+104 SKIEVTPLAN
-118 NGFYWNFTAKG
+118 A
-129 GGVFAVQSVKSTTL
+129 AL
-143 YLKYNNQDPRFTT
+143 QDPELSFT
-156 YSSGQQDLTLYKL
+156 D
-169 QETGKNNPELIFT
+169 
-182 GITGDVTKELSEGS
+182 ITGDVTKELSEGS
-196 YSSVATT
+196 YNSVATT
-203 ASDAPIVYSSSNQEV
+203 VSDAPIVYSSSNTDV
-218 ATIDNGTVT
+218 ATIENGAVT
-227 LHAKGTT
+227 LHAKGST

-261 SMTTFVKVTNGSITD
+261 SMTTFVKVTNGTVTD
-276 GQYII
+276 GKYII
-281 VYQDGNDATSVV
+281 VYQDDENATSVR
-293 AMNNTNEGS
+293 AMNTTNTKD
-302 YFECSNIN
+302 YFEYSTVA
-310 LSEGKIITDNEAI
+310 LSDGKIITDNEAI
-323 IWDIAQNENGT
+323 IWDITTETNGSQS
-334 YTISNNGLFVNYP
+334 ISNGGNLFVGYKGNDNNAYIYN
-347 SDGTKINLSETMT
+347 SYTEKNCDWTFKYDSEKNVFSCTNGS
-360 AGKSTWNI
+360 A
-368 TSKSSNTFQIANSGT
+368 TSRTLKYNTGAP
-383 SSRLLRYKDTNRFA
+383 RFA
-397 CYSNTGSEANP
+397 CYT
-408 TLYRVD
+408 
-414 NGKSD
+414 
-419 ATISFNDI
+419 
-427 EGTTCEKMLTD
+427 
-438 GSYNSAATTTSDA
+438 SA
-451 PIVYSSSNQEV
+451 PN
-462 ATIDQKGV
+462 
-470 VTLHAGGTTVIKAE
+470 L
-484 VAETDNYSAAV
+484 
-495 ATYTLMVTDPALI
+495 
-508 KAFEKVTT
+508 
-516 SSITTGQYLIVYQ
+516 
-529 ASETATSGSVMNA
+529 
-542 VVGDNKFL
+542 
-550 QASDIK
+550 
-556 ITDNQISTDDTSII
+556 
-570 WDITLNEN
+570 
-578 GTYTI
+578 
-583 SNNGQFVGYSGSS
+583 
-596 TTTKLYNSSDEGQ
+596 
-609 STWNISKN
+609 
-617 SDNTVKISNSTT
+617 
-629 SDRLLR
+629 
-635 YNTSVPRFASYATTG
+635 
-650 SEKDPTLY
+650 TLY
-658 RLIDGK
+658 RLSDGK

-669 TFTEVSGDKSL
+669 TFNEVSGDKSL

-833 FNPNTMQPSEATWI
+833 FDPNTMQPSEATWI

-994 VTLPYSTDFKSGLGD
+994 VTLPYSIDFKSDLGD

-1529 YLISPAVSA
+1529 YLVSPVVNAA
-1538 SDIVFSFASEV
+1538 NIIFSFGSEV
-1549 AFNGPAAQLFY
+1549 AFDGPAAQLFY

-1643 NGMKVINGKGE
+1643 NGMKVINGKGK
-1654 ITIVTDAPASV
+1654 ITIVTDTPASV
-1665 AIYTLTGAQ
+1665 AIYALTGAQ
-1674 VRQIELVEGNNVVTL
+1674 VRQIELVEGDNVVTL
-1689 PAGIYVVNRQK
+1689 PAGIYVINRQK

>member
-47 GTTCAMNNTNAGKYF
+47 GDTYAMKNEKNGTRIVATTITVSDN
-62 NPTDIKPVNGSI
+62 SI
-74 LDPDASI
+74 LNPDASI
-81 VWEIKTTET
+81 VWDITTTEN
-90 GKTINNGTTYVYCA
+90 GKSINCGNVYA
-104 GSKNVPIRTFSEGD
+104 GFNGSKNTATLYDS
-118 NGFYWNFTAKG
+118 FTAKNCEFTFSANADATFKLKNVASPTYYLQYNTG
-129 GGVFAVQSVKSTTL
+129 SKWFACYANTQKDV
-143 YLKYNNQDPRFTT
+143 
-156 YSSGQQDLTLYKL
+156 TLYKR
-169 QETGKNNPELIFT
+169 QESGKNNPELKFT
-182 GITGDVTKELSEGS
+182 DIMGDVTKQLSEGN

-203 ASDAPIVYSSSNQEV
+203 ASDA
-218 ATIDNGTVT
+218 A
-227 LHAKGTT
+227 
-234 VIKAEVAETETFNA
+234 
-248 ASIQYTLTVIDPA
+248 
-261 SMTTFVKVTNGSITD
+261 
-276 GQYII
+276 
-281 VYQDGNDATSVV
+281 
-293 AMNNTNEGS
+293 
-302 YFECSNIN
+302 
-310 LSEGKIITDNEAI
+310 
-323 IWDIAQNENGT
+323 
-334 YTISNNGLFVNYP
+334 
-347 SDGTKINLSETMT
+347 
-360 AGKSTWNI
+360 
-368 TSKSSNTFQIANSGT
+368 
-383 SSRLLRYKDTNRFA
+383 
-397 CYSNTGSEANP
+397 
-408 TLYRVD
+408 
-414 NGKSD
+414 
-419 ATISFNDI
+419 
-427 EGTTCEKMLTD
+427 
-438 GSYNSAATTTSDA
+438 
-451 PIVYSSSNQEV
+451 IVYSSSNQEV
-462 ATIDQKGV
+462 ATIDQAGL
-470 VTLHAGGTTVIKAE
+470 VTLVAGGTTVIKAE
-484 VAETDNYSAAV
+484 VEET
-495 ATYTLMVTDPALI
+495 ATYDAASVEYTLTVSDPALI
-508 KAFEKVTT
+508 QTFAKVTSGAVT
-516 SSITTGQYLIVYQ
+516 DGKYIIVYQ
-529 ASETATSGSVMNA
+529 KSNDATSVMAMNA
-542 VVGDNKFL
+542 TNENNYFEYSEIGLTDG
-550 QASDIK
+550 K
-556 ITDNQISTDDTSII
+556 IVTDDQSII
-570 WDITLNEN
+570 WNITTESDGN
-578 GTYTI
+578 YSI
-583 SNNGQFVGYSGSS
+583 SNNGIYVAYNGSTVTSGGNNAYADTEYATDRAGWSIEYDAEQNVFLFKNVAVPARILQFNTNANQGRFACYRSEQGKI
-596 TTTKLYNSSDEGQ
+596 TLYKIDEGKQ
-609 STWNISKN
+609 
-617 SDNTVKISNSTT
+617 
-629 SDRLLR
+629 
-635 YNTSVPRFASYATTG
+635 A
-650 SEKDPTLY
+650 
-658 RLIDGK
+658 
-664 SDVTV
+664 VTV
-669 TFTEVSGDKSL
+669 TFNEITGNKEVFFTES
-680 FFEEGLTYNS
+680 FTYNS
-690 AATADPERP
+690 AATANPERP
-699 ITYSSSNQEV
+699 ITYSSENQEV
-709 ATIDATGMVTLVGP
+709 ATINTEGTVTVVGP
-723 GTTVIKA
+723 GTTIIKA
-730 TTEADDTYREGVAQ
+730 TTEADETYEAASAQ

-814 FASEVAFNGP
+814 FASEVAFDGP

-833 FNPNTMQPSEATWI
+833 FDPNTMQPSEATWI

-858 QETTPSGDIELNN
+858 QETTPSGDVELNN

-923 EGLTYNSAATANPE
+923 EGLTYNSAATADPE

-944 ENQEVATIDA
+944 SNQEVATIDA
-954 ETGEV
+954 TGMV

-976 ESYEAASAQY
+976 DTYREGVAQY

-994 VTLPYSTDFKSGLGD
+994 VTLPYSIDFKSDLGD

-1389 IQETTPKVVVTFDE
+1389 IQETTPKVVVTFDK

-1483 VTLPYSTDFKSDLGD
+1483 VTLPYSTDFKSGLGD
-1498 WLTYVTYGTTE
+1498 WLTYVTYGNTA
-1509 WESTQ
+1509 WESTEY
-1514 FGAQANGYN
+1514 GAQANGYN

-1529 YLISPAVSA
+1529 YLVSPVVNAA
-1538 SDIVFSFASEV
+1538 NIIFSFGSEV
-1549 AFNGPAAQLFY
+1549 AFDGPAAQLFY
-1560 SDNFNPNTMQPAEA
+1560 SDDFDPNTMQPAEA
-1574 TWNEITDMATWA
+1574 TWTEITDMATWA

-1643 NGMKVINGKGE
+1643 NGMKVINGKGK
-1654 ITIVTDAPASV
+1654 ITIVTDTPASV
-1665 AIYTLTGAQ
+1665 AIYALTGAQ
-1674 VRQIELVEGNNVVTL
+1674 VRQIELVEGDNVVTL
-1689 PAGIYVVNRQK
+1689 PAGIYVINRQK

>member
-143 YLKYNNQDPRFTT
+143 YLKYNNQAPRFTT

-248 ASIQYTLTVIDPA
+248 ASIQYTLTVIDPMT
-261 SMTTFVKVTNGSITD
+261 MTTFVKVTNGSITD
-276 GQYII
+276 GKYII
-281 VYQDGNDATSVV
+281 VYQDGDNATSVV
-293 AMNNTNEGS
+293 AMNNTNSGS

-310 LSEGKIITDNEAI
+310 LSDGKIITDNEAI
-323 IWDIAQNENGT
+323 IWDITQNENGT
-334 YTISNNGLFVNYP
+334 YTISNNNLFVNYLD
-347 SDGTKINLSETMT
+347 DGTKINLSETMT
-360 AGKSTWNI
+360 EGKSTWNI
-368 TSKSSNTFQIANSGT
+368 TSKSNNTFQIANSGT

-397 CYSNTGSEANP
+397 CYSSSGSEANP

-414 NGKSD
+414 TGKSD

-427 EGTTCEKMLTD
+427 EGTTCEKMLSE

-451 PIVYSSSNQEV
+451 TIVYSSSNQEV
-462 ATIDQKGV
+462 ATIDQDGV
-470 VTLHAGGTTVIKAE
+470 VTLLAGGTTVIKAE

-635 YNTSVPRFASYATTG
+635 YNTGAPRFASYATTG

-730 TTEADDTYREGVAQ
+730 TTEADDTYREGV
-744 YTLTVKAASVML
+744 
-756 PYSTDF
+756 
-762 KSGLGDWLTYAI
+762 
-774 KGTTMWESTSYGA
+774 
-787 QANGYNKGDGETYLI
+787 
-802 SPAVSASNIVFS
+802 
-814 FASEVAFNGP
+814 
-824 AAQLFYSDN
+824 
-833 FNPNTMQPSEATWI
+833 
-847 EITDMATWASS
+847 
-858 QETTPSGDIELNN
+858 
-871 LSAPVRFAFK
+871 
-881 YTCSESDG
+881 
-889 AARWTITNLS
+889 
-899 IQETAQKVVVT
+899 
-910 FNEVS
+910 
-915 GDKTLFFE
+915 
-923 EGLTYNSAATANPE
+923 
-937 RPITYSS
+937 
-944 ENQEVATIDA
+944 
-954 ETGEV
+954 
-959 TLVGPGTTVIK
+959 
-970 ATTEAD
+970 
-976 ESYEAASAQY
+976 AQY

-1109 GEIEFFDLTEPIRF
+1109 GEIEFFDLTKPIRF

-1389 IQETTPKVVVTFDE
+1389 IQETTPKVVVTFDK

-1430 TYSSENREVATI
+1430 TYSSSNQEVATI
-1442 DATGT
+1442 DATGL

-1468 EAASAQY
+1468 REGVAQY

-1483 VTLPYSTDFKSDLGD
+1483 VTLPYSTDFKSGLGD
-1498 WLTYVTYGTTE
+1498 WLTYVTYGNTA
-1509 WESTQ
+1509 WESTEY
-1514 FGAQANGYN
+1514 GAQANGYN

-1610 KYTCSESDGAAR
+1610 KYTCSESEGAAR

-1630 KEGIASGIATTEA
+1630 KEGIASGIATAEA
-1643 NGMKVINGKGE
+1643 NGMKIINGKGQV
-1654 ITIVTDAPASV
+1654 TIETTEAARV
-1665 AIYTLTGAQ
+1665 AVYALTGAQ
-1674 VRQIELVEGNNVVTL
+1674 VRQLDLVEGTNIVEL
-1689 PAGIYVVNRQK
+1689 PAGIYVIGRQK
-1700 VVVF
+1700 VIVF